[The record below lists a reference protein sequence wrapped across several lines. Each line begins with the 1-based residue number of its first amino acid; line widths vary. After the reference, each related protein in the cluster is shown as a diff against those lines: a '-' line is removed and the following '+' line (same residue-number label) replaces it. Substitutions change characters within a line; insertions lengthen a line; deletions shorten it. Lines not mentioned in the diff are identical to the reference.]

1 MEKLT
6 IFRIFIPVLILS
18 SLILGPLLNLLTF
31 LNTWVLET
39 HWSIYINDLEFA
51 NLMTLSFILFTV
63 VFIITM
69 KFIEKL
75 AKDTFIA
82 IAMVII
88 GFSCIFAGLLW
99 NWQIVF
105 LVFTI
110 TSVSLAFLIP
120 TLTKYA
126 SDIIHEKFEN
136 PRVAMFFPISL
147 LIWVLIFLSL
157 FATMGSSWRI
167 LFYIGGGINILSS
180 FVLVFF

>member
-18 SLILGPLLNLLTF
+18 SLILGPVLNLLTF

-39 HWSIYINDLEFA
+39 HWSIYINDIEFA

-75 AKDTFIA
+75 TKDTFIVIGI
-82 IAMVII
+82 IAI
-88 GFSCIFAGLLW
+88 GFSCIFAGLIW
-99 NWQIVF
+99 NWQIVL
-105 LVFTI
+105 LVFII

-120 TLTKYA
+120 TVTKYTA
-126 SDIIHEKFEN
+126 DIIHEKFEN
-136 PRVAMFFPISL
+136 PRVVMFFPISL
-147 LIWVLIFLSL
+147 VVWVLIFLSL
-157 FATMGSSWRI
+157 FATMGSSWRV
-167 LFYIGGGINILSS
+167 LFYIAGGINILSS